1 MLIGIEFFPCAVF
14 SITVLSLPRS
24 TTTGRIE
31 ISTLA
36 VCLAGGALIAI
47 ALVRYLQEPSFWLDE
62 AFVALSL
69 RAPSL
74 ATIFAQLQF
83 GQFFPRIYL
92 GAIALVRE
100 AFGYRIWSLRLLP
113 TVSFVVATLF
123 WVRLLVLRS
132 RTSLA
137 AGLLA
142 GALLLGSS
150 FWLDQA
156 IQLKQYSFD
165 VLLALVPFLF
175 DDAFFKDTLSDG
187 KRKLR
192 LAIISLPCLLS
203 YTYPLALGARVLGW
217 SLHEAR
223 RSGFRVRA
231 SAMSV
236 LAGSVMLT
244 LAGVWMTDHR
254 FNLLDGPAY
263 LAYWGD
269 CILRSCLQHNASSV
283 LRLLAKFLWGWHGR
297 QPLVT
302 AGVVPLQILGVYSVI
317 QRWKTG
323 NASDEAPQWGS
334 RSVGSLVLLTGTIL
348 ASALVSYPICAGR
361 AALFT
366 QIHTQLLTIEG
377 AMFIHSSWSRVRVAS
392 IILYI
397 FVGVVLLHSGRDYLR
412 LARSEPAENLRPLL
426 PAINTGIA
434 STIWVHPCSI
444 AQVRSFPDPL
454 PGHVVFG
461 TDEPHPPPGKT
472 WVLWTHLGNE
482 SCARSLE
489 QVRSQA
495 RSWQLVSEGPGR
507 GLALADF

>member
-1 MLIGIEFFPCAVF
+1 MLIGIEFFRRTVF
-14 SITVLSLPRS
+14 SMTVLSLPRS

-31 ISTLA
+31 IASLA
-36 VCLAGGALIAI
+36 VWLAGGALIAV
-47 ALVRYLQEPSFWLDE
+47 AVVRYFEQPSFWLDE
-62 AFVALSL
+62 AFIAVSL
-69 RAPSL
+69 RHPSP
-74 ATIFAQLQF
+74 ATIFAQLEY

-132 RTSLA
+132 RASLA
-137 AGLLA
+137 AALLA
-142 GALLLGSS
+142 SALLLGSS

-165 VLLALVPFLF
+165 VLLALVPFLL

-187 KRKLR
+187 KRGLR
-192 LAIISLPCLLS
+192 LAIIALPCLLS

-217 SLHEAR
+217 YLHEAR
-223 RSGFRVRA
+223 RLGFRVRA
-231 SAMSV
+231 SAVSV
-236 LAGSVMLT
+236 LAGSVMLA
-244 LAGVWMTDHR
+244 LAGVWITDHR

-263 LAYWGD
+263 LAYWSD
-269 CILRSCLQHNASSV
+269 CILRSCLQHSASSA

-317 QRWKTG
+317 KRLKTG
-323 NASDEAPQWGS
+323 NASGEEHQWGS

-348 ASALVSYPICAGR
+348 ASALFNYPICAGR

-366 QIHTQLLTIEG
+366 QVHTQILTIEG
-377 AMFIHSSWSRVRVAS
+377 VLFIHSSWNRSRVAS
-392 IILYI
+392 VILYI

-412 LARSEPAENLRPLL
+412 LARSEPVENLRPLL
-426 PAINTGIA
+426 PAISTEIA

-444 AQVRSFPDPL
+444 AQVRSLPDPL
-454 PGHVVFG
+454 PGNIVFG

-472 WVLWTHLGNE
+472 WVLWSHLGNE
-482 SCARSLE
+482 SCTRSLE

-507 GLALADF
+507 GLALAEF